1 MNEMQ
6 TLLSDTVTRLFTDRV
21 TTDLRESAE
30 KGQWPAKLWQDVEE
44 GGLTLTPIPEA
55 RGGGGGTWQDA
66 YIVVAAAGRFGVP
79 LPIAET
85 MVGAWLLAESGLD
98 VPLGPLTVAP
108 VHAGEALDSRARR
121 RGLAA
126 RRHGHARAVGP
137 RGRAR
142 RRRRGGHGRARP
154 GGRRQRAGRR
164 QPGARAEGHADVE
177 RGARHGRRARGP
189 HVRRRPPPV
198 RRARALGAD
207 GGRPRVPPR
216 PDGAVRERAQA
227 VRPAHRELP
236 GHPAQPGAARR
247 SHGGGRASPR

>member
-55 RGGGGGTWQDA
+55 RGGGGGSWQDA

-85 MVGAWLLAESGLD
+85 MVGAWFLAESGLD

-108 VHAGEALDSRARR
+108 VSSVTARAG
-121 RGLAA
+121 GWAA
-126 RRHGHARAVGP
+126 RPRAC
-137 RGRAR
+137 
-142 RRRRGGHGRARP
+142 
-154 GGRRQRAGRR
+154 
-164 QPGARAEGHADVE
+164 
-177 RGARHGRRARGP
+177 RGAAGPSTSLSSRGTWSRSSRRA
-189 HVRRRPPPV
+189 
-198 RRARALGAD
+198 A
-207 GGRPRVPPR
+207 
-216 PDGAVRERAQA
+216 
-227 VRPAHRELP
+227 PA
-236 GHPAQPGAARR
+236 
-247 SHGGGRASPR
+247 

>member
-108 VHAGEALDSRARR
+108 VHAGEALSLERDGAGWR
-121 RGLAA
+121 L
-126 RRHGHARAVGP
+126 
-137 RGRAR
+137 
-142 RRRRGGHGRARP
+142 GGTATRVPWG
-154 GGRRQRAGRR
+154 
-164 QPGARAEGHADVE
+164 
-177 RGARHGRRARGP
+177 RGAEHVVVVAGTWSRSSRRA
-189 HVRRRPPPV
+189 
-198 RRARALGAD
+198 A
-207 GGRPRVPPR
+207 
-216 PDGAVRERAQA
+216 
-227 VRPAHRELP
+227 PA
-236 GHPAQPGAARR
+236 
-247 SHGGGRASPR
+247 